1 MQDALRVLLESC
13 LRAAHERPDVRRSL
27 GSLNAWLGREL
38 ERIPEPSKANPDAR
52 SRDRSHGVLTP
63 AARGRGDESG
73 EEDKGRI
80 TSDLSTVVTR
90 ARWKAAAC
98 RLSLDKYRERAKSQE
113 SEGDQKRDESEP
125 ISVREKSL
133 RQRLSTLPDTSTW
146 MIDMPFGKRAS
157 EADAFDVEPE
167 TAAQLETIAGCYD
180 AIAFGAEV
188 AMELDEGGAFRKAPP
203 ASFLYLL
210 AEAQSALLKSLENA
224 PTRSDSDQRDIF
236 LWLKNQTTRYRI
248 YVDRYMRLDDPADP
262 SVSKDLQERLRK
274 TAREIVERTQ
284 LDQGREQL
292 LAKVRYH
299 VGKLEGSDNIRP
311 SEVESLEHAL
321 DAWADAGGA
330 RNDKRLVQILAP
342 LAREATQNVDQS
354 DEVSSPELAELL
366 MAYAPG
372 GRAADAHGMLTPSK
386 GPAPNVSG
394 PGQTSGRR
402 AQAGGPST
410 SADERAVDG
419 SAPDSGCE
427 SASSSTSISGD
438 AERAATLIA
447 EASGLLATHTVKLLV
462 APDAVFDEPEL
473 GRVLG
478 ARSFTVARVDP
489 EGDSDARTAVLQS
502 VLDEEIDLYLL
513 GIRLASED
521 YGSFKER
528 CLEKGRLFVRLPGSV
543 DATAISHQV
552 LRQVGWRL
560 RALGGR

>member
-27 GSLNAWLGREL
+27 TSLNAWLGREL
-38 ERIPEPSKANPDAR
+38 ERIPEAPRPSPDAR
-52 SRDRSHGVLTP
+52 GKDRSHGVLTP
-63 AARGRGDESG
+63 AARGRSDEPGDQ
-73 EEDKGRI
+73 DKGRI

-98 RLSLDKYRERAKSQE
+98 RLSLDKYRERGE
-113 SEGDQKRDESEP
+113 SQKREGATRSEEGEP
-125 ISVREKSL
+125 ITVREKSL

-157 EADAFDVEPE
+157 EPDAFDVEPE
-167 TAAQLETIAGCYD
+167 TAAKLETIASCYD

-210 AEAQSALLKSLENA
+210 AEAQSALLKSLEDA

-262 SVSKDLQERLRK
+262 AVSKDLKERLRK
-274 TAREIVERTQ
+274 TAREIALRAQ

-292 LAKVRYH
+292 LSKVRYH
-299 VGKLEGSDNIRP
+299 VGKLEGSDSVRP

-330 RNDKRLVQILAP
+330 RNDKRLVQILMP
-342 LAREATQNVDQS
+342 LAKEATQKVEKDPNRSS
-354 DEVSSPELAELL
+354 DSASRESSPELAELL
-366 MAYAPG
+366 VAYLPG
-372 GRAADAHGMLTPSK
+372 GRVNEAHGTLTPSK
-386 GPAPNVSG
+386 APKSDAPRQSKPNE
-394 PGQTSGRR
+394 RR
-402 AQAGGPST
+402 APGGHPST
-410 SADERAVDG
+410 SHDEAVTD
-419 SAPDSGCE
+419 AE
-427 SASSSTSISGD
+427 D

-447 EASGLLATHTVKLLV
+447 EAAGLLDSHSVKLLV
-462 APDAVFDEPEL
+462 SPDDSIDEQAL
-473 GRVLG
+473 GRALG
-478 ARSFTVARVDP
+478 ARSFSVARVDP
-489 EGDSDARTAVLQS
+489 VGDSGERDGVLAS
-502 VLDEEIDLYLL
+502 VLDEDVDLYLL
-513 GIRLASED
+513 GIRLATEE

-528 CLEKGRLFVRLPGSV
+528 CLEKGRLFVRLPGAV
-543 DATAISHQV
+543 DAASIAHQV

-560 RALGGR
+560 RALDEGS